1 MSTMSNPSLREHIRP
16 IHKEYLET
24 DEYSTIHVE
33 APEGNT
39 LDFCGIAHSN
49 NPDNP
54 NDKEMLDR
62 VKQELG
68 DFLSRSSDHEKIV
81 LLEGWSGPQTTMDD
95 LSEDD
100 LVRAGGEVALAD
112 RMARQAGI
120 EIASPEPDGK
130 EEFDQLCKEFS
141 SDEVFYWYVARQAVQ
156 WGREEA
162 VPNSDRIDEQ
172 NQRRERVQDKFHDLV
187 GKLEDTLGHPPSF
200 HETLG
205 SFELLAETHQRLF
218 ESELDWNDIGHFEAH
233 ANPLDDNSVMNRIHN
248 RSNQIRDE
256 HIAEIIQKQIYEGRD
271 VFCVYGDGH
280 AYTLEPALLELAK

>member
-1 MSTMSNPSLREHIRP
+1 MSNKSLSEHIRP
-16 IHKEYLET
+16 IRKEYLDI
-24 DEYSTIHVE
+24 DEYPTIHVE
-33 APEGNT
+33 APKGNT
-39 LDFCGIAHSN
+39 LDFCGIVHAN

-68 DFLSRSSDHEKIV
+68 DFLSRDSEHEKIV
-81 LLEGWSGPQTTMDD
+81 LLEGWRGPQTTMDD

-100 LVRAGGEVALAD
+100 LVRTGGEVALAD
-112 RMARQAGI
+112 RMARQAGV

-130 EEFDQLCKEFS
+130 EEFDQLCKEFPA
-141 SDEVFYWYVARQAVQ
+141 DEVFYWYVARQAVQ

-162 VPNSDRIDEQ
+162 VPSSSQIDEQ
-172 NQRRERVQDKFHDLV
+172 NQRRERVQDKFHVLV
-187 GKLEDTLGHPPSF
+187 GKLEDTLGHPASF
-200 HETLG
+200 LETLG

-218 ESELDWNDIGHFEAH
+218 KSELDWNDIGHFEAQ
-233 ANPLDDNSVMNRIHN
+233 ANPLDDNSVMNKIHN

-256 HIAEIIQKQIYEGRD
+256 HIAEIIQKQIHDGKD

-280 AYTLEPALLELAK
+280 AYTLEPALLELSK

>member
-1 MSTMSNPSLREHIRP
+1 MSNQSLIEHIRP
-16 IHKEYLET
+16 ISKDYLDV
-24 DEYSTIHVE
+24 DEYPTIHVE
-33 APEGNT
+33 TPEGNT
-39 LDFCGIAHSN
+39 LDFCGIVHAN
-49 NPDNP
+49 NPDDP

-68 DFLSRSSDHEKIV
+68 NFLSRSSDHEKIV
-81 LLEGWSGPQTTMDD
+81 LLEGWRGPQTDMDN
-95 LSEDD
+95 LSEDG

-130 EEFDQLCKEFS
+130 EEFDQLCREFP

-156 WGREEA
+156 WEREEA
-162 VPNSDRIDEQ
+162 VPSSDQSNEQ
-172 NQRRERVQDKFHDLV
+172 SERRERVQDKFQDLV

-200 HETLG
+200 RETLG
-205 SFELLAETHQRLF
+205 SFEVLSETHRRLF

-233 ANPLDDNSVMNRIHN
+233 ANPLDDNSVMNTIHN

-256 HIAEIIQKQIYEGRD
+256 HIAQVIQEQIWAGKD

-280 AYTLEPALLELAK
+280 AYTLEPALRELGK